1 MADENPN
8 KGSRLVQ
15 INIAVTLL
23 LAVLAGWSKF
33 KLDDTEQSLKR
44 VETQVMA
51 RESERKDLELE
62 RINRESLEKKQ
73 LTIYDAVVKSLETD
87 DPKRQKVAMALVT
100 SMLEIDNPLR
110 TELLAVIGG
119 TGSAEIKKE
128 ARQILGKE
136 SEFHAETRA
145 PQAQRSGQAFN
156 WEDFDYDV
164 FWCESSGS
172 QAKATA
178 EGIVS
183 RLKAEG
189 AKGRLRARLLP
200 DSINARPGYQHSGFV
215 VRFNAGEEKQANELV
230 RLGNAV
236 LNGKGVFTSSLSAQ
250 STPWYLSAFV
260 CPAAP

>member
-1 MADENPN
+1 MADENAN
-8 KGSRLVQ
+8 KSSRLVQ

-23 LAVLAGWSKF
+23 LAILAGWSKL
-33 KLDDTEQSLKR
+33 KLDDTEQSLKQ
-44 VETQVMA
+44 VEKQVMK
-51 RESERKDLELE
+51 RDSERKDMELA

-73 LTIYDAVVKSLETD
+73 FAIYDDVVKSLESD
-87 DPKRQKVAMALVT
+87 DPKRKRVAIALVT
-100 SMLEIDNPLR
+100 FMLEIDDPLR
-110 TELLAVIGG
+110 RELLAVIGG
-119 TGSAEIKKE
+119 TGPADMKKVQ
-128 ARQILGKE
+128 QILGKE
-136 SEFHAETRA
+136 SAFHVETLA
-145 PQAQRSGQAFN
+145 PRAQRGSQTFN

-172 QAKATA
+172 HAKATA
-178 EGIVS
+178 ESIVS

-215 VRFNAGEEKQANELV
+215 VRFNAGEEKQANELARV
-230 RLGNAV
+230 GNAV